1 MRGRDEHMLK
11 NLTDTI
17 EVLEWSENITLKH
30 VEPFRQAMNK
40 LVNGTKKQLIL
51 NLVGTNYINSAGLG
65 IIAEGAMDARRNQKE
80 VVITDIQP
88 SVKEIFSIVKF
99 TSFMKMFE
107 SEQEA
112 IAYFMVNHNETENI

>member
-1 MRGRDEHMLK
+1 MLK

-17 EVLEWSENITLKH
+17 EVLEWSENITLKS

-40 LVNGTKKQLIL
+40 LVNGTKQQLIL
-51 NLVGTNYINSAGLG
+51 NLASTNYINSAGLG
-65 IIAEGAMDARRNQKE
+65 IIADSAMEARRNQKE
-80 VVITDIQP
+80 LVITDIQQ

-99 TSFMKMFE
+99 TSFMKIFE